1 MTARDISVALG
12 ERHKAVLDAVRKLVS
27 KNLIAKEPD
36 GGVDLYKLSDTG
48 AEFYRKLV
56 DVLGFRDFHR
66 VPRGERRM
74 LVSDIAISIT
84 RYTHLADA
92 IIALATSRNNTLSIN
107 NIADA
112 MKLSLERAKTY
123 IEMFSDRRSG
133 VRLFKKIEK
142 ESKIL
147 RTIATLLKPLGI
159 KMRTVVEMYRLT
171 EEGLTVFYKQPYY
184 MKYKKSLAA
193 KLITKVFGSAH
204 PRLVLKKMMV
214 LVLLAALVSGGIA
227 IATHS
232 TVIAALTGSLSLA
245 ASLLYLGYR
254 AI

>member
-1 MTARDISVALG
+1 
-12 ERHKAVLDAVRKLVS
+12 
-27 KNLIAKEPD
+27 
-36 GGVDLYKLSDTG
+36 
-48 AEFYRKLV
+48 
-56 DVLGFRDFHR
+56 
-66 VPRGERRM
+66 
-74 LVSDIAISIT
+74 
-84 RYTHLADA
+84 
-92 IIALATSRNNTLSIN
+92 
-107 NIADA
+107 
-112 MKLSLERAKTY
+112 
-123 IEMFSDRRSG
+123 
-133 VRLFKKIEK
+133 
-142 ESKIL
+142 
-147 RTIATLLKPLGI
+147 
-159 KMRTVVEMYRLT
+159 
-171 EEGLTVFYKQPYY
+171 